1 MVLVDS
7 ALNPKSCWEFEG
19 DILVLHH
26 PTTISCKYQAMGE
39 QRGGAMGGP
48 HCRGGGAMGGPHC
61 RGGGAMGER
70 GQGHGWASLQRG
82 GATG

>member
-19 DILVLHH
+19 DILILHH

-39 QRGGAMGGP
+39 QRGRAMGGP
-48 HCRGGGAMGGPHC
+48 HCRGGGV
-61 RGGGAMGER
+61 MGER
-70 GQGHGWASLQRG
+70 GQGHGLASPQRG
-82 GATG
+82 EACGVCGTYVLG

>member
-1 MVLVDS
+1 MGLT
-7 ALNPKSCWEFEG
+7 AEG
-19 DILVLHH
+19 V
-26 PTTISCKYQAMGE
+26 
-39 QRGGAMGGP
+39 GP
-48 HCRGGGAMGGPHC
+48 WVNRGGGAIGGPHC